1 MVASDYIYS
10 VINAVTMSLHPWS
23 LLLNLFNRSSRSF
36 VHQSACSNK
45 IFISPAQ
52 VDTVLA
58 KAQAY
63 SPPGSPSCTVAP
75 IWAPVCT
82 LQLPLNHLISENVN
96 WDRYSMKA
104 TWSLLW
110 LIAPVVWII
119 LLLFTVFTVFIQ
131 QPLFLWY
138 WIRLSNCF
146 VLLSRFHPLIF
157 YNFSFILYC
166 PLWGS

>member
-1 MVASDYIYS
+1 MCKTLTFEAMCYHRKTPHWNQLNSGPKNWTKLKKTMDLWLLHIFSLCLHQLSLLVCFCAYTCIYPMVASDYIYS

-75 IWAPVCT
+75 ILT
-82 LQLPLNHLISENVN
+82 S
-96 WDRYSMKA
+96 S
-104 TWSLLW
+104 
-110 LIAPVVWII
+110 
-119 LLLFTVFTVFIQ
+119 
-131 QPLFLWY
+131 
-138 WIRLSNCF
+138 
-146 VLLSRFHPLIF
+146 
-157 YNFSFILYC
+157 
-166 PLWGS
+166 